1 MKQEASRFLNG
12 PGGKKTG
19 GPKIHLYRRLNHSV
33 NAVAVDSA
41 ADSEVVSSEL
51 MRAALTPG
59 QKRPTPNLRCVV
71 REKAH
76 SSRGFGQLMKHC
88 EIYLG
93 SFGTW
98 TRKHCEAPATFSR
111 DTADFSRLLR

>member
-1 MKQEASRFLNG
+1 MCDGTGAANWTQATQRIMKQEASRFLNG

-51 MRAALTPG
+51 MRPALTPG
-59 QKRPTPNLRCVV
+59 QKTP
-71 REKAH
+71 H
-76 SSRGFGQLMKHC
+76 SKPPLC
-88 EIYLG
+88 G
-93 SFGTW
+93 S
-98 TRKHCEAPATFSR
+98 
-111 DTADFSRLLR
+111 